1 MKALDYNIKKRKEE
15 EKTTENH
22 TEKYAKLT
30 SQQVESA
37 QQSAQR
43 IPECSTGNA
52 DSKHG
57 HPAAEHRAA
66 DQSTSE
72 PQL

>member
-1 MKALDYNIKKRKEE
+1 MKALDCNINKKKEE
-15 EKTTENH
+15 EETTENH
-22 TEKYAKLT
+22 TKEKK
-30 SQQVESA
+30 EN
-37 QQSAQR
+37 
-43 IPECSTGNA
+43 STGNA

-57 HPAAEHRAA
+57 HPAAEHRTA